1 MVLAM
6 KKLLSSAAEY
16 WHWPDLH
23 SPQPKSPPV
32 DALVIERRDFMI
44 GAYRAEYAPLTEA
57 EVASVDEECK
67 QLFEKSRPVP

>member
-1 MVLAM
+1 
-6 KKLLSSAAEY
+6 
-16 WHWPDLH
+16 
-23 SPQPKSPPV
+23 
-32 DALVIERRDFMI
+32 MI